1 MTEIYITTHREWG
14 SRYRVATR
22 KAPCV
27 EMESSLHVKDD
38 DVDMNK
44 ELDGAQEVLNVRS
57 YRTVD
62 GEDDVPVLALLA
74 QKKTLSPQVV
84 APFFE
89 RDKKT
94 SNVARDAKITNR
106 RKSMDLVVDEPIP
119 DITTGEFLFGMLS

>member
-1 MTEIYITTHREWG
+1 
-14 SRYRVATR
+14 
-22 KAPCV
+22 
-27 EMESSLHVKDD
+27 MESSLHVKDD
-38 DVDMNK
+38 DVAMNK